1 MKIRLVK
8 NLILSKLLDK
18 PTKARTAVLLHSLLT
33 TTTGEKLDC
42 IDFIKAP
49 ENKL

>member
-1 MKIRLVK
+1 M
-8 NLILSKLLDK
+8 LILLKLLDK
-18 PTKARTAVLLHSLLT
+18 QTKSGTLILLHSLLT

-49 ENKL
+49 KDKL